1 MKVTSDKT
9 LKTSN
14 TEISNQPQVYQIL
27 EFDSD
32 MEEHK
37 KREWHWPFRAFW
49 FFIEICIPQ
58 LSL

>member
-37 KREWHWPFRAFW
+37 KRE
-49 FFIEICIPQ
+49 
-58 LSL
+58 